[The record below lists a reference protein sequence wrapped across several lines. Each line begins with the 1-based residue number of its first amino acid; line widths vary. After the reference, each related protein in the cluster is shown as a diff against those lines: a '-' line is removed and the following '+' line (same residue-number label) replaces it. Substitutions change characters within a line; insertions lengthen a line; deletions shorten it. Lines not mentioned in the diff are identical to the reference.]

1 MQKHNNDFFL
11 GMHSHGVKYEE
22 KQGNNKLKL

>member
-1 MQKHNNDFFL
+1 MQKYNNEFL
-11 GMHSHGVKYEE
+11 GRRTHKDKYKE